1 MASGGGEGEVAGPFS
16 QPPGDEGPPE
26 EDVED
31 PDDGAE
37 PLPEGFS
44 GDVLVRPPGPG
55 PGPGPGR
62 PRP

>member
-1 MASGGGEGEVAGPFS
+1 MSDGPEVAGPFS

-26 EDVED
+26 EDFED

-44 GDVLVRPPGPG
+44 GDVLVRPPPPARGAPPLPLDPG
-55 PGPGPGR
+55 GG
-62 PRP
+62 